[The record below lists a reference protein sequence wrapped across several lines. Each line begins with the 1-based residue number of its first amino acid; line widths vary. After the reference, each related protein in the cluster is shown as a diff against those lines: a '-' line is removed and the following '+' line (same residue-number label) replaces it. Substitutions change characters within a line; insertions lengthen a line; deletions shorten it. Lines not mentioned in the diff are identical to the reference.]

1 MSKSCLNTPIAQHI
15 WETKYCLVVDG
26 VAQERS
32 IEDTWRRVA
41 NTLASVEERDAG
53 TWEERF
59 YRILE
64 DFRFLPGG
72 RILAG
77 AGSGRRVTLLNCFVM
92 GVIDDRMESI
102 FDRLKEGALTMQAG
116 GGTGYDFSNLRPRN
130 SIAHASGRIAS
141 GPVSFMRI
149 WDAMCATVMSTGA
162 RRGAMIASLRCDHP
176 DIEDF
181 VDAKRT
187 PGELQHFNLSVQ
199 VTDALMKAVACRII
213 RQVPARTLRE
223 RLCVPLTI
231 PPSPVCCLL
240 TASTRQPPSE
250 KHYKRGDCRATF
262 KSPHK
267 VVSADLRGEIS

>member
-1 MSKSCLNTPIAQHI
+1 MSKFYLDTPIARHV
-15 WETKYCLVVDG
+15 WETRYRLFVDG
-26 VAQERS
+26 VARERG

-41 NTLASVEERDAG
+41 KTLASVEERDVAG
-53 TWEERF
+53 WEERF

-64 DFRFLPGG
+64 DFRFQSGW

-77 AGSGRRVTLLNCFVM
+77 AGCGRRVTLLNCFVM
-92 GVIDDRMESI
+92 GLIDDSMECI

-130 SIAHASGRIAS
+130 SVAHASGRIAS

-199 VTDALMKAVACRII
+199 VTDAFMKAVE
-213 RQVPARTLRE
+213 QDE
-223 RLCVPLTI
+223 RWPLVFPIDSLEPDT
-231 PPSPVCCLL
+231 
-240 TASTRQPPSE
+240 
-250 KHYKRGDCRATF
+250 
-262 KSPHK
+262 
-267 VVSADLRGEIS
+267 